1 MYSIHKLDNFLSKE
15 LNPKSNSND
24 NKKKQI
30 PENEYKDNY
39 LSHYDRSN
47 GKHNIN

>member
-1 MYSIHKLDNFLSKE
+1 MYIIYNLDNFLSKE

-30 PENEYKDNY
+30 TDNEYKDNY
-39 LSHYDRSN
+39 FTHYDRSN
-47 GKHNIN
+47 GIQYNN